1 MATSGNWKSRY
12 DPDATQPGAF
22 PPNPREYSMDAL
34 KGALQSKTVWLLGI
48 VPGLLGIIDMLTS
61 NSVIT
66 SAILALVPGFGP
78 VLTFLGALA
87 IFLRAI
93 TSKPLAEKGES

>member
-1 MATSGNWKSRY
+1 
-12 DPDATQPGAF
+12 
-22 PPNPREYSMDAL
+22 MDQI
-34 KGALQSKTVWLLGI
+34 KGALKSKTVWLLGI
-48 VPGLLGIIDMLTS
+48 IPSVLGVIDMLTS

-87 IFLRAI
+87 VFLRWVTKDA
-93 TSKPLAEKGES
+93 LADKA